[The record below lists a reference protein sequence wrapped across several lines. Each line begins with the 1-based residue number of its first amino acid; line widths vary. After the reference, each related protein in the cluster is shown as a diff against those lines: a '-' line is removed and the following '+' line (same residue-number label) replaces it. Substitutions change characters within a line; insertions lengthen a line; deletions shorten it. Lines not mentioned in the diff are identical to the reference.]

1 MVSDYA
7 RAEGG
12 ARAKAPRP
20 FNSGEKFSI
29 IGAISLAGIVGMM
42 YIESATDGEAFKTFI
57 KKCLIPNLG
66 LDKFV
71 ILDNVGFHKQNEI
84 RELIEQAGSKVVF
97 LPPYSPDL
105 SPIEPMWSKIK
116 QLLRKLMPRTKAEFH
131 DALAESLSSLNQED
145 FEEWFSECGY
155 EV

>member
-116 QLLRKLMPRTKAEFH
+116 QLLRKLMPRAKAEFH
-131 DALAESLSSLNQED
+131 DALAELLSSLNQED